1 MGDRNQLT
9 MAEAE
14 TQTEQ
19 ALVRIE
25 QERGKWLLKFDNDR
39 EAIQSAIDPDKPQHL
54 IMQNLQ
60 YLMGVLLF
68 IPPPKRI
75 LVLGVGGG
83 SIIHFLRHHL
93 PTARITGV
101 ANNGELLVIAQNQMG
116 LPAADETLEYVIDD
130 ARIFI
135 NQCQDQF
142 DLIVVD
148 IFNAGTS
155 PEWVTRTQFGKNL
168 KTCLSQ
174 QGAVA
179 YNLLL
184 TTDDEFTRFYQSLR
198 ETFQQ
203 QTLCMDTEEYE
214 NILVYAA
221 NFEAQPKS
229 IEDFISLARLNT
241 EKYEI
246 PFSQILS
253 RIFDI
258 NPQGC
263 GMI

>member
-1 MGDRNQLT
+1 
-9 MAEAE
+9 
-14 TQTEQ
+14 
-19 ALVRIE
+19 
-25 QERGKWLLKFDNDR
+25 
-39 EAIQSAIDPDKPQHL
+39 
-54 IMQNLQ
+54 MQNLQ

-68 IPPPKRI
+68 IPSPERI
-75 LVLGVGGG
+75 LILGVGGG
-83 SIIHFLRHHL
+83 SIIHFLRHYL
-93 PTARITGV
+93 PSAKITGIEYN
-101 ANNGELLVIAQNQMG
+101 AELLTIAQNQMG
-116 LPAADETLEYVIDD
+116 LPTPDETLEYVIDD
-130 ARIFI
+130 ARDFI

-148 IFNAGTS
+148 IFDGGIS
-155 PEWVTRTQFGKNL
+155 PDWVTQQPSAENL

-184 TTDDEFTRFYQSLR
+184 TTEDEFTHFYQSLR

-214 NILVYAA
+214 NILVYAT

-229 IEDFISLARLNT
+229 IEEFISLAQVNT
-241 EKYEI
+241 EKYDI